1 MRFLRLYISI
11 YCFGIVFQT
20 QAQSNVKTKIYLP
33 KNDTIFLDTLSI
45 IPGSI
50 KIKTPNRIVD
60 TSYYTINYPKK
71 NIVFKK
77 KINDTLQISFKTF
90 AFNYEKPYFH
100 KSTSLLTKDLS
111 LPQSPISLAFKG
123 SELINE
129 GFINDGLNKNGSISR
144 GISFGNNQDVVV
156 NSSLNLQVNGK
167 LTQDVDLLLAATDDN
182 IPFQA
187 DGTTAQLQE
196 FDKVFVQ
203 LSNKT
208 SKLIVGDFQLQKPTS
223 YFMNFYKRSQGLYLS
238 NNSSDTINNNKIFSL
253 NSIPIQIGRAHV

>member
-20 QAQSNVKTKIYLP
+20 QAQSNVKTKIYIP

-129 GFINDGLNKNGSISR
+129 GFINDGLNKNGSVSR
-144 GISFGNNQDVVV
+144 GISFGNNRDVVV
-156 NSSLNLQVNGK
+156 NSSLN
-167 LTQDVDLLLAATDDN
+167 
-182 IPFQA
+182 
-187 DGTTAQLQE
+187 
-196 FDKVFVQ
+196 
-203 LSNKT
+203 
-208 SKLIVGDFQLQKPTS
+208 
-223 YFMNFYKRSQGLYLS
+223 
-238 NNSSDTINNNKIFSL
+238 
-253 NSIPIQIGRAHV
+253 